1 MMKIHKEGRVFLT
14 VLFLVFLGLNMAL
27 FFTQV
32 ERLLFDLSI
41 IVTSIIFLFFLQF
54 FRNPSRKIEVNEKQI
69 LAPADG
75 KIVVIEGNIIGEG
88 WHQKYGDSH
97 QKSMQ

>member
-1 MMKIHKEGRVFLT
+1 
-14 VLFLVFLGLNMAL
+14 MAL

-75 KIVVIEGNIIGEG
+75 KIVVIERTTESEYFNGEER
-88 WHQKYGDSH
+88 
-97 QKSMQ
+97 MQVSIFMSPLNVHVNRNP